1 LLSLRVWACL
11 VSDRQTVGLLVWT
24 KSTWAGANESCS
36 DKCTHSQR
44 TNDREKAIKHWGSVK
59 RKRFNLSFFL
69 CGREYQKS
77 GGSDS
82 GHVLFCPDQDEEN
95 RTRRRRRSYSG
106 SDTAEFS
113 ITTTSSSSSLVD
125 DVVGRH

>member
-1 LLSLRVWACL
+1 VCL

-24 KSTWAGANESCS
+24 KSTQAGANASCS
-36 DKCTHSQR
+36 DKCTHSQYI
-44 TNDREKAIKHWGSVK
+44 NDRKKAIKHWGSVK

-82 GHVLFCPDQDEEN
+82 GHVSFCPDQNEEN
-95 RTRRRRRSYSG
+95 RTRKRRSNSG
-106 SDTAEFS
+106 SDAAVFS
-113 ITTTSSSSSLVD
+113 ITTSLVD